1 MSKLEKE
8 LNDLI
13 RLGKKTG
20 DMKLKNCARKAL
32 FGLMSDD
39 GTPGLGYYLWKEEI
53 RPNLNVARE
62 RARYLLQTKRVVH
75 FASILSK
82 RHLLS
87 ACNRFKVI

>member
-20 DMKLKNCARKAL
+20 NMKLKNYARKAL

-39 GTPGLGYYLWKEEI
+39 GTQGLGDYLWKEEI
-53 RPNLNVARE
+53 RPNLIVARE
-62 RARYLLQTKRVVH
+62 IARYVQQNKSVVN

-87 ACNRFKVI
+87 DWAWK